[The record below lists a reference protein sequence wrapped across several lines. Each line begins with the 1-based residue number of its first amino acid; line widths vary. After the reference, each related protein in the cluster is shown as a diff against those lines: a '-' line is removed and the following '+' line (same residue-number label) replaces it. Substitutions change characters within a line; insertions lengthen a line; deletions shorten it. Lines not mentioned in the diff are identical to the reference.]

1 MTAGALRF
9 GALDEHCA
17 HLCVDMQ
24 RMFSEATPWQVK
36 WLPGV
41 MPRIREIVALH
52 PERTFFTRFITA
64 RRTGEGIGA
73 WKRYYEHWAAM
84 TVERLGI
91 EMLDLVPELGAF
103 APPAEIIDK
112 PVYSPWMATDL
123 DARLTAR
130 GVDTLVITGGET
142 EVCVLAAVMG
152 AIDLGYRVVLA
163 KDAVCSS
170 ADETHDAMVDIYCER
185 FQLQVEAVDTDVIL
199 EAWKADNRQRV
210 ARR

>member
-1 MTAGALRF
+1 MPEGDLRF
-9 GALDEHCA
+9 GPLDERCA
-17 HLCVDMQ
+17 HLCVDVQ
-24 RMFSEATPWQVK
+24 RMFAEPTPWQVK

-41 MPRIREIVALH
+41 LPRICRIAALH

-64 RRTGEGIGA
+64 PRPGMRQGA
-73 WKRYYEHWAAM
+73 WKHYYERWASM
-84 TVERLGI
+84 TIEQLDT
-91 EMLDLVPELGAF
+91 EMLDLVPELRLF

-123 DARLTAR
+123 HARMQDR
-130 GVDTLVITGGET
+130 GIDTLVITGGET

-163 KDAVCSS
+163 KDAICSS

-185 FQLQVEAVDTDVIL
+185 FQMQVEAVDTEVIL
-199 EAWKADNRQRV
+199 QAWKSR
-210 ARR
+210 

>member
-1 MTAGALRF
+1 MHEGDLRF
-9 GALDEHCA
+9 GPLDERCA

-24 RMFSEATPWQVK
+24 RMFAEPTPWQVK
-36 WLPGV
+36 WLPGIL
-41 MPRIREIVALH
+41 PRICRIAALR

-64 RRTGEGIGA
+64 PRPGMAQGT
-73 WKRYYEHWAAM
+73 WKRYYERWASM
-84 TVERLGI
+84 TIEQLGT
-91 EMLDLVPELGAF
+91 EMLDLVPELRVF

-123 DARLTAR
+123 HARMQDR
-130 GVDTLVITGGET
+130 GIDTLVITGGET

-163 KDAVCSS
+163 KDAICSS

-185 FQLQVEAVDTDVIL
+185 FQMQVEAVDTEVIL
-199 EAWKADNRQRV
+199 QAWKSR
-210 ARR
+210 

>member
-1 MTAGALRF
+1 
-9 GALDEHCA
+9 
-17 HLCVDMQ
+17 
-24 RMFSEATPWQVK
+24 VK

-41 MPRIREIVALH
+41 LPRICQIAALY

-64 RRTGEGIGA
+64 PRPGMGCGA
-73 WKRYYEHWAAM
+73 WNRYYERWASM
-84 TVERLGI
+84 TIERLGT
-91 EMLDLVPELGAF
+91 EMLDLAPELRVF

-112 PVYSPWMATDL
+112 AVYSPWMSTDL
-123 DARLTAR
+123 HARLQAR
-130 GVDTLVITGGET
+130 GVNTLVITGGET

-185 FQLQVEAVDTDVIL
+185 FQMQVEAVNTDAIL
-199 EAWKADNRQRV
+199 EAWKSV
-210 ARR
+210 

>member
-1 MTAGALRF
+1 MAEGDLRF
-9 GALDEHCA
+9 GPLDEGCA

-41 MPRIREIVALH
+41 LPRICQIAALH

-64 RRTGEGIGA
+64 PRAGMGWGA
-73 WKRYYEHWAAM
+73 WKRYYKRWASM
-84 TVERLGI
+84 TIERLGT
-91 EMLDLVPELGAF
+91 EMLDLAPELRVF

-112 PVYSPWMATDL
+112 PVYSPWMSTDL
-123 DARLTAR
+123 HARLQAR
-130 GVDTLVITGGET
+130 GVNTLVITGGET

-185 FQLQVEAVDTDVIL
+185 FQMQVEAVNTDAIL
-199 EAWKADNRQRV
+199 EAWKPV
-210 ARR
+210 